1 MTDSNFQPIPFT
13 PDDVSTSGALS
24 DEQIQAIDNQS
35 DQVTGGDFTEGSI
48 EEPNRSDF
56 GPGRSGAA
64 EYSKAKKLHRDYDL
78 DIKNHYR
85 VEAGQNSPFGNVSY
99 RLLTNDGS
107 GFSFHEDGVNR
118 ENLQTVVSG
127 RSVEALGKQIE
138 RNRDAAQDEMVP
150 AKLIKC
156 FKGDYVVDCDKGDI
170 IFRADNIKFLAKG
183 DSSTNDGD
191 IHMQANK
198 NIFMD
203 APDIRIVGSNLRLTA
218 RRAFTI
224 SGKVSGGI
232 VAGLLSMASS
242 DDFGASI
249 LMKQMNSLLDALK
262 AQ

>member
-1 MTDSNFQPIPFT
+1 MTDSFQPIPFT
-13 PDDVSTSGALS
+13 PADVSTSGALS
-24 DEQIQAIDNQS
+24 DEQIQAIDNQT
-35 DQVTGGDFTEGSI
+35 DQATEGDFTEGSYK
-48 EEPNRSDF
+48 NRFD
-56 GPGRSGAA
+56 
-64 EYSKAKKLHRDYDL
+64 AKKLHRDYDL

-99 RLLTNDGS
+99 RVLTNAGS
-107 GFSFHEDGVNR
+107 GFSFHEDGINR
-118 ENLQTVVSG
+118 ENLQCVATG

-138 RNRDAAQDEMVP
+138 RNRDAAQDEMIP
-150 AKLIKC
+150 AKLVKC
-156 FKGDYVVDCDKGDI
+156 FNGDYVIDCDNGDI

-183 DSSTNDGD
+183 TSDTNDGD

-203 APDIRIVGSNLRLTA
+203 APDVRIVGSNLRLTA

>member
-24 DEQIQAIDNQS
+24 DEQIQAIDNQT
-35 DQVTGGDFTEGSI
+35 DQATEGDFTEGSY
-48 EEPNRSDF
+48 ENRF
-56 GPGRSGAA
+56 
-64 EYSKAKKLHRDYDL
+64 EAKKTHRDYDL

-107 GFSFHEDGVNR
+107 GFSFHEDGINR

-203 APDIRIVGSNLRLTA
+203 APDVRIVGSNLRLTA

>member
-1 MTDSNFQPIPFT
+1 MTDSFQPIPFT
-13 PDDVSTSGALS
+13 PADVSTSGALS
-24 DEQIQAIDNQS
+24 DEQIQAIDNQT
-35 DQVTGGDFTEGSI
+35 DQATEGDFTEGSYK
-48 EEPNRSDF
+48 NRFD
-56 GPGRSGAA
+56 
-64 EYSKAKKLHRDYDL
+64 AKKLHRDYDL

-99 RLLTNDGS
+99 RVLTNAGS
-107 GFSFHEDGVNR
+107 GFSFHEDGINR
-118 ENLQTVVSG
+118 ENLQCVATG

-138 RNRDAAQDEMVP
+138 RNRDAAQDEMIP
-150 AKLIKC
+150 AKLVKC
-156 FKGDYVVDCDKGDI
+156 FNGDYVIDCDNGDI

-183 DSSTNDGD
+183 TSDTNDGD

-203 APDIRIVGSNLRLTA
+203 APDVRIVGSNLRLTA

-242 DDFGASI
+242 DDFGSSI

>member
-1 MTDSNFQPIPFT
+1 MTDSFQPIPFT
-13 PDDVSTSGALS
+13 PADVSTSGALS
-24 DEQIQAIDNQS
+24 DEQIQAIDNQT
-35 DQVTGGDFTEGSI
+35 DQATEGDFTEGSY
-48 EEPNRSDF
+48 ENRF
-56 GPGRSGAA
+56 
-64 EYSKAKKLHRDYDL
+64 EAKKTHRDYDL

-107 GFSFHEDGVNR
+107 GFSFHEDGINR

-203 APDIRIVGSNLRLTA
+203 APDVRIVGSNLRLTA
-218 RRAFTI
+218 RRSFTI

>member
-1 MTDSNFQPIPFT
+1 MTDSFQPIPFT

-24 DEQIQAIDNQS
+24 DEQIQAIDNQT
-35 DQVTGGDFTEGSI
+35 DQATEGDFTEGSY
-48 EEPNRSDF
+48 ENRF
-56 GPGRSGAA
+56 
-64 EYSKAKKLHRDYDL
+64 EAKKTHRDYDL

-107 GFSFHEDGVNR
+107 GFSFHEDGINR

-170 IFRADNIKFLAKG
+170 IFKADNIKFLAKG

-203 APDIRIVGSNLRLTA
+203 APDVRIVGSNLRLTA
-218 RRAFTI
+218 RRSFTI

>member
-1 MTDSNFQPIPFT
+1 MTDSFQPIPFT

-24 DEQIQAIDNQS
+24 DEQIQAIDNQT
-35 DQVTGGDFTEGSI
+35 DQATEGDFTEGSYK
-48 EEPNRSDF
+48 NRFD
-56 GPGRSGAA
+56 
-64 EYSKAKKLHRDYDL
+64 AKKLHRDYDL
-78 DIKNHYR
+78 DVKNHYR

-99 RLLTNDGS
+99 RVLTNAGS
-107 GFSFHEDGVNR
+107 GFSFHEDGINR
-118 ENLQTVVSG
+118 ENLQCVATG

-138 RNRDAAQDEMVP
+138 RNRDAAQDEMIP
-150 AKLIKC
+150 AKLVKC
-156 FKGDYVVDCDKGDI
+156 FNGDYVIDCDNGDI

-183 DSSTNDGD
+183 TSDTNDGD

-203 APDIRIVGSNLRLTA
+203 APDVRIVGSNLRLTA
-218 RRAFTI
+218 RKSFTI

>member
-1 MTDSNFQPIPFT
+1 MTDSFQPIPFT

-24 DEQIQAIDNQS
+24 DEQIQAIDNQT
-35 DQVTGGDFTEGSI
+35 DQATEGNFTEGAY
-48 EEPNRSDF
+48 ENRF
-56 GPGRSGAA
+56 Q
-64 EYSKAKKLHRDYDL
+64 AKKLHRDYDL
-78 DIKNHYR
+78 DVKNHYR

>member
-1 MTDSNFQPIPFT
+1 MTDSFSQRLT
-13 PDDVSTSGALS
+13 
-24 DEQIQAIDNQS
+24 DEEIQAID
-35 DQVTGGDFTEGSI
+35 DQTDQITEGDFTEGSY
-48 EEPNRSDF
+48 ENRFD
-56 GPGRSGAA
+56 
-64 EYSKAKKLHRDYDL
+64 AKKLYRDYDL

-107 GFSFHEDGVNR
+107 GFSFHEDGIHR
-118 ENLQTVVSG
+118 ENLQTVVTG

-156 FKGDYVVDCDKGDI
+156 FNGDYVVDCDKGDI

-183 DSSTNDGD
+183 TSDTNDGD
-191 IHMQANK
+191 IHLQANK

-218 RRAFTI
+218 RKEFTI
-224 SGKVSGGI
+224 SAKVTGGI
-232 VAGLLSMASS
+232 VAGLLNMSS
-242 DDFGASI
+242 SADFAA
-249 LMKQMNSLLDALK
+249 SLLLGKINALKDALK

>member
-1 MTDSNFQPIPFT
+1 MASKNDR
-13 PDDVSTSGALS
+13 
-24 DEQIQAIDNQS
+24 
-35 DQVTGGDFTEGSI
+35 DF
-48 EEPNRSDF
+48 
-56 GPGRSGAA
+56 
-64 EYSKAKKLHRDYDL
+64 DL
-78 DIKNHYR
+78 DVKNHYR
-85 VEAGQNSPFGNVSY
+85 VEAGQDSPYGAISY
-99 RLLTNDGS
+99 RVLTNGGS
-107 GFSFHEDGVNR
+107 GFAFCEDGTNR
-118 ENLQTVVSG
+118 ENLQMAVSG
-127 RSVEALGKQIE
+127 RSVECLGQSIE
-138 RNRDAAQDEMVP
+138 RERDAAQDACVP
-150 AKLIKC
+150 AKFIKC
-156 FKGDYVVDCDKGDI
+156 VNGDYVLDCDNGDI
-170 IFRADNIKFLAKG
+170 ILKADNIKLVAKG
-183 DSSTNDGD
+183 TSDTNDGD

>member
-1 MTDSNFQPIPFT
+1 MTDSFQPIPFT

-24 DEQIQAIDNQS
+24 DEQIQAIDNQT
-35 DQVTGGDFTEGSI
+35 DQATEGDFTEGSYK
-48 EEPNRSDF
+48 NRFD
-56 GPGRSGAA
+56 
-64 EYSKAKKLHRDYDL
+64 AKKLHRDYDL
-78 DIKNHYR
+78 DVKNHYR

-107 GFSFHEDGVNR
+107 GFSFHEDGINR

-242 DDFGASI
+242 DDFGSSI

>member
-1 MTDSNFQPIPFT
+1 MTDSFQPIPFT

-24 DEQIQAIDNQS
+24 DEQIQAIDNQT
-35 DQVTGGDFTEGSI
+35 DQATEGDFTEGSYK
-48 EEPNRSDF
+48 NRFD
-56 GPGRSGAA
+56 
-64 EYSKAKKLHRDYDL
+64 AKKLHRDYDL

-99 RLLTNDGS
+99 RVLTNAGS
-107 GFSFHEDGVNR
+107 GFSFHEDGINR
-118 ENLQTVVSG
+118 ENLQCVATG

-138 RNRDAAQDEMVP
+138 RNRDAAQDEMIP
-150 AKLIKC
+150 AKLVKC
-156 FKGDYVVDCDKGDI
+156 FNGDYVIDCDNGDI
-170 IFRADNIKFLAKG
+170 IFKADNIKFLAKG
-183 DSSTNDGD
+183 TSDTNDGD

-203 APDIRIVGSNLRLTA
+203 APDVRIVGSNLRLTA
-218 RRAFTI
+218 RRSFTI

>member
-24 DEQIQAIDNQS
+24 DEQIQAIDNQT
-35 DQVTGGDFTEGSI
+35 DQATEGDFTEGSY
-48 EEPNRSDF
+48 ENRF
-56 GPGRSGAA
+56 
-64 EYSKAKKLHRDYDL
+64 EAKKTHRDYDL

-99 RLLTNDGS
+99 RLLTNAGS
-107 GFSFHEDGVNR
+107 GFSFHEDGINR

-170 IFRADNIKFLAKG
+170 IFKADNIKFLAKG
-183 DSSTNDGD
+183 DTSTNDGD

-203 APDIRIVGSNLRLTA
+203 APDVRIVGSNLRLTA

-242 DDFGASI
+242 DDFGSSI

>member
-1 MTDSNFQPIPFT
+1 MTDSFQPIPFT
-13 PDDVSTSGALS
+13 PADVSTSGALS
-24 DEQIQAIDNQS
+24 DEQIQAIDNQT
-35 DQVTGGDFTEGSI
+35 DQATEGDFTEGSYK
-48 EEPNRSDF
+48 NRFD
-56 GPGRSGAA
+56 
-64 EYSKAKKLHRDYDL
+64 AKKLHRDYDL

-99 RLLTNDGS
+99 RVLTNAGS
-107 GFSFHEDGVNR
+107 GFSFHEDGINR

-127 RSVEALGKQIE
+127 RSVEALGRQIE

>member
-1 MTDSNFQPIPFT
+1 MTDSFQPIPFT

-24 DEQIQAIDNQS
+24 DEQIQAIDNQT
-35 DQVTGGDFTEGSI
+35 DQKTEGDFTEGSY
-48 EEPNRSDF
+48 ENRS
-56 GPGRSGAA
+56 
-64 EYSKAKKLHRDYDL
+64 EAKKLHRDIDL

-107 GFSFHEDGVNR
+107 GFSFHEDGINR

-218 RRAFTI
+218 RKDFTI
-224 SGKVSGGI
+224 SAKVTGGI
-232 VAGLLSMASS
+232 VAGLLNMSS
-242 DDFGASI
+242 SADFAA
-249 LMKQMNSLLDALK
+249 SLLLGKINALKDALK

>member
-1 MTDSNFQPIPFT
+1 MTDSFQPIPFT
-13 PDDVSTSGALS
+13 PADVSTSGALS
-24 DEQIQAIDNQS
+24 DEQIQAIDNQT
-35 DQVTGGDFTEGSI
+35 DQATEGDFTEGSYK
-48 EEPNRSDF
+48 NRFD
-56 GPGRSGAA
+56 
-64 EYSKAKKLHRDYDL
+64 AKKLHRDYDL

-99 RLLTNDGS
+99 RVLTNAGS
-107 GFSFHEDGVNR
+107 GFSFHEDGINR

>member
-1 MTDSNFQPIPFT
+1 MTDSFQPIPFT
-13 PDDVSTSGALS
+13 PADVSTSGALS
-24 DEQIQAIDNQS
+24 DEQIQAIDNQT
-35 DQVTGGDFTEGSI
+35 DQATEGDFTEGSYK
-48 EEPNRSDF
+48 NRFD
-56 GPGRSGAA
+56 
-64 EYSKAKKLHRDYDL
+64 AKKLHRDYDL
-78 DIKNHYR
+78 DVKNHYR

-99 RLLTNDGS
+99 RLLTNAGS
-107 GFSFHEDGVNR
+107 GFSFHEDGINR

>member
-1 MTDSNFQPIPFT
+1 MTDSFSQRLT
-13 PDDVSTSGALS
+13 
-24 DEQIQAIDNQS
+24 DEEIQAID
-35 DQVTGGDFTEGSI
+35 DQTDQITEGDFTEGSY
-48 EEPNRSDF
+48 ENRFD
-56 GPGRSGAA
+56 
-64 EYSKAKKLHRDYDL
+64 AKKLYRDYDL

-107 GFSFHEDGVNR
+107 GFSFHEDGIHR
-118 ENLQTVVSG
+118 ENLQTVVTG

-156 FKGDYVVDCDKGDI
+156 FNGDYVVDCDKGDI

-183 DSSTNDGD
+183 TSDTNDGD
-191 IHMQANK
+191 IHLQANK

-218 RRAFTI
+218 RKEFTI
-224 SGKVSGGI
+224 SAKVTGGI
-232 VAGLLSMASS
+232 VAGLLNMSSSADFAASLLLS
-242 DDFGASI
+242 KI
-249 LMKQMNSLLDALK
+249 NSLKDALK